1 MDERVRLM
9 TYELVAHELRVSQRT
24 VQNMVR
30 DGKIPHIKIG
40 RATRFHPG
48 DIDQWKLAIR
58 QGVICD
64 N

>member
-1 MDERVRLM
+1 MTNRERLL
-9 TYELVAHELRVSQRT
+9 TYRQVADELRVSERT